1 MNEDL
6 WFDTGDNARM
16 DGDGYIRITG
26 RSRDIIIRGGENVPV
41 VEVENLL
48 YRHPDIVD
56 AALIGLPDPRLGERG
71 CAVVTLRDGAR
82 MTLDDLVAFLSEHH
96 LARNYL
102 PERLEVIDGFPR
114 TPSGK
119 IRKFRLRERFVP
131 EPDHA

>member
-1 MNEDL
+1 MDEDL

-16 DGDGYIRITG
+16 DGDGHIRITG

-82 MTLDDLVAFLSEHH
+82 MTLDDLVAFLSEPP
-96 LARNYL
+96 ARAQL
-102 PERLEVIDGFPR
+102 SARTAGGHRRVPPHAQRQDPEIQAEGEV
-114 TPSGK
+114 
-119 IRKFRLRERFVP
+119 
-131 EPDHA
+131 HAGAGQ